1 MKKYIYI
8 TVTIIAIFSTFIVSC
23 SDEFVNRDAVYSID
37 SENYFNSKSDY
48 DKALVAAY
56 DLLQSSYVNVL
67 LGEIASDNTLAGGES
82 QTDVVG
88 FQQVDD
94 MIHTPVNGNLRD
106 IWNWM
111 FAGVNRANYILEFK
125 NKIDFTGKNQVI
137 AEARFLRAYYHFELV
152 KWFGGIPMIGD
163 VRFGVG
169 DEKITPRSTV
179 KEVYASIEADLIY
192 ASANLSAVPSQK
204 GRATKGAA
212 LALLG
217 KAYLYQ
223 DNFAKAAT
231 TLESVITAGNYS
243 LVVDYNSIFEAEGEN
258 GVESVFE
265 VQYTDVEGAGFGC
278 LQCSEGNVAVGF
290 SGPRNYSGPL
300 FTSGFSF
307 NVPTPKIVNAFEA
320 GDNRKAVAILDFK
333 DWAAKTGATYGKGY
347 EDTGYFNRK
356 YIPRKRSGLAAGD
369 LNLTNPNNYRSI
381 RYADVLLMAAEAY
394 NRSGLSDV
402 KARGYLNQVRRRAFG
417 DLNHDISASG
427 AALTDFIL
435 TERKIELVGEG
446 HRFFDLVRTKK
457 AAQEITG
464 FTAGKNELFPI
475 PIEEI
480 QFANGNW
487 AQNPGY

>member
-1 MKKYIYI
+1 MKKYIFF
-8 TVTIIAIFSTFIVSC
+8 TIATIVIFSTLTVSC
-23 SDEFVNRDAVYSID
+23 SDEFVNRDVAYSID

-48 DKALVAAY
+48 DNALVATY

-82 QTDVVG
+82 QTDVIG

-94 MIHTPVNGNLRD
+94 MIHTPVNSNLRD
-106 IWNWM
+106 VWNWM
-111 FAGVNRANYILEFK
+111 FAGVNRANYILEFQ
-125 NKIDFTGKNQVI
+125 NKTDFDGKKQVI

-152 KWFGGIPMIGD
+152 KWFGGIPMKGD
-163 VRFGVG
+163 VRFKVG
-169 DEKITPRSTV
+169 DEKTIPRSTV

-192 ASANLSAVPSQK
+192 ASENLAALPSQK

-223 DNFAKAAT
+223 DNFPKAAT
-231 TLESVITAGNYS
+231 TLESLITAGNYS

-265 VQYTDVEGAGFGC
+265 VQYSDVEGAGFGC

-307 NVPTPKIVNAFEA
+307 NVPTQKIVNAFEA
-320 GDNRKAVAILDFK
+320 GDNRKAVAILDIK
-333 DWAAKTGATYGKGY
+333 DWASKTGATYGKGY

-356 YIPRKRSGLAAGD
+356 YIPRKRSANAAGD

-381 RYADVLLMAAEAY
+381 RYADVLLMAAEAF

-487 AQNPGY
+487 TQNPGY